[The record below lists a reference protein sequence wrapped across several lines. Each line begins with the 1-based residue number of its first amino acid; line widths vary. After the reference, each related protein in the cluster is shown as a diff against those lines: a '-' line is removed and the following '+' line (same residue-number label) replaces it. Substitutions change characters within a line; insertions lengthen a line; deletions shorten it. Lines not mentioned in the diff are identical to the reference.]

1 MITKKQIYKKAYALL
16 SKRDYSVAVM
26 RKKLFDFAHTNSS
39 ADFCEIT
46 IESII
51 DDLKEKNW
59 LSDERVVSTYLNSK
73 GNLYGE
79 KRIWFELKKIGIDDQ
94 VIEKILQAFEF
105 CDYEKAQ
112 TLLGKKFKGHA
123 TSMKEK
129 IKRRDYLMRRGFSFG
144 ICNKLVLGATKLKTN
159 EYS

>member
-1 MITKKQIYKKAYALL
+1 MINKKQIYKKAYSLL

-26 RKKLFDFAHTNSS
+26 RKKLFDFAYTDSS
-39 ADFCEIT
+39 DDFCEII
-46 IESII
+46 IEGII

-79 KRIWFELKKIGIDDQ
+79 KRIWFELKKIGIDHQ
-94 VIEKILQAFEF
+94 VIEKILQTFEF
-105 CDYEKAQ
+105 CDYEKAKI
-112 TLLGKKFKGHA
+112 LLGKKFKGQA

-129 IKRRDYLMRRGFSFG
+129 VKRRDYLMRRGFSCS
-144 ICNKLVLGATKLKTN
+144 ISNKLALRDN
-159 EYS
+159 

>member
-1 MITKKQIYKKAYALL
+1 MITKKQIYKKAYSLL

-26 RKKLFDFAHTNSS
+26 RKKLFDFAHTDSYD
-39 ADFCEIT
+39 DFCET
-46 IESII
+46 IIEGII

-79 KRIWFELKKIGIDDQ
+79 KRIWFELKKIGIDHQ
-94 VIEKILQAFEF
+94 VIEKILQTFDF
-105 CDYEKAQ
+105 CDHEKAEI
-112 TLLGKKFKGHA
+112 LLGKKFKGQA

-129 IKRRDYLMRRGFSFG
+129 VRRRDYLMRRGFSCS
-144 ICNKLVLGATKLKTN
+144 ISNKLALRDN
-159 EYS
+159 

>member
-1 MITKKQIYKKAYALL
+1 LINKNQIYKKAYSLL

-26 RKKLFDFAHTNSS
+26 RKKLSDFAYTDSR
-39 ADFCEIT
+39 DEFCEII
-46 IESII
+46 IERII

-59 LSDERVVSTYLNSK
+59 LSDERVVSIYLNSK

-79 KRIWFELKKIGIDDQ
+79 KRIWFELKKIGIDHQ
-94 VIEKILQAFEF
+94 VIEKILQSFEF
-105 CDYEKAQ
+105 CDHEKAK

-129 IKRRDYLMRRGFSFG
+129 AKRRDYLMRRGFSFS
-144 ICNKLVLGATKLKTN
+144 ISNKLVLQDN
-159 EYS
+159 

>member
-1 MITKKQIYKKAYALL
+1 MINKKQIYKKAYSLL

-26 RKKLFDFAHTNSS
+26 RKKLFDFADTHSS
-39 ADFCEIT
+39 DDFCEIT
-46 IESII
+46 IEGII

-94 VIEKILQAFEF
+94 VIEKILQTFEF
-105 CDYEKAQ
+105 CDHEKAKI
-112 TLLGKKFKGHA
+112 LLGKKFKGQA

-129 IKRRDYLMRRGFSFG
+129 VKRRDYLMRRGFSCS
-144 ICNKLVLGATKLKTN
+144 ISNRLALRDN
-159 EYS
+159 

>member
-1 MITKKQIYKKAYALL
+1 MINKKQIYKKAYSLL

-26 RKKLFDFAHTNSS
+26 RKKLFEVACTDSPD
-39 ADFCEIT
+39 DFCEIT
-46 IESII
+46 IERII

-79 KRIWFELKKIGIDDQ
+79 KRIWFELKKIGIDHQ
-94 VIEKILQAFEF
+94 VIEKILQSFEF
-105 CDYEKAQ
+105 CDHEKAK

-129 IKRRDYLMRRGFSFG
+129 VKRRDYLMRRGFSYS
-144 ICNKLVLGATKLKTN
+144 ISSKLALRD
-159 EYS
+159 S

>member
-1 MITKKQIYKKAYALL
+1 MINKKQIYKKAYSLL

-26 RKKLFDFAHTNSS
+26 RKKLFDFAYTDSPDHC
-39 ADFCEIT
+39 CEII
-46 IESII
+46 IERIL

-79 KRIWFELKKIGIDDQ
+79 KRIWFELKKIGIDHQ
-94 VIEKILQAFEF
+94 VIEKILQTVEF
-105 CDYEKAQ
+105 CDHEKAKI
-112 TLLGKKFKGHA
+112 LLDKKFKSHA

-129 IKRRDYLMRRGFSFG
+129 AKRRDYLMRRGFSLS
-144 ICNKLVLGATKLKTN
+144 ISNKLVLRDN
-159 EYS
+159 

>member
-26 RKKLFDFAHTNSS
+26 KKKLIDFAYTDSCNGFS
-39 ADFCEIT
+39 EIV
-46 IESII
+46 IDGII

-59 LSDERVVSTYLNSK
+59 LSDERVVSTYLYSK

-79 KRIWFELKKIGIDDQ
+79 KRIWFELKKIGIDHQ
-94 VIEKILQAFEF
+94 VIEKTLNTFEF
-105 CDYEKAQ
+105 CDHEKAKI
-112 TLLGKKFKGHA
+112 LLGKKFKGQA

-129 IKRRDYLMRRGFSFG
+129 VKRRDYLMRRGFSCS
-144 ICNKLVLGATKLKTN
+144 ISNKLALRDN
-159 EYS
+159 